1 MCEIV
6 AAAFEVFYFE
16 RFVDNQENVGEI
28 IDIIKPQ
35 IRDIETDCCLF
46 FKEADKIL
54 GRCGEFCQ
62 ETQNEGHRKT
72 GTFWMKYINLIHIY
86 GTYTG
91 KIIYKIDSKFVCV
104 YNRVI

>member
-6 AAAFEVFYFE
+6 AAAFEVFHFE
-16 RFVDNQENVGEI
+16 RFVDNQEDVGEI

-54 GRCGEFCQ
+54 DRCGEFCQ

-72 GTFWMKYINLIHIY
+72 GTFWMKYIKLLHIY
-86 GTYTG
+86 PL
-91 KIIYKIDSKFVCV
+91 
-104 YNRVI
+104 